1 MIKFTNTS
9 NHGGVCLFYKTRRF
23 YVQFRVSTSFM
34 LVLLAVRTTT
44 VFIPPLIY
52 HYCLKDEKFFGHF
65 LLSRINKLDQD
76 FLH

>member
-1 MIKFTNTS
+1 MINLPIRVIAVEFILQN
-9 NHGGVCLFYKTRRF
+9 KTILRT
-23 YVQFRVSTSFM
+23 VRVSTSFM

-44 VFIPPLIY
+44 VVIPPLIY